1 MSSTLF
7 ALLEARGIPFQQ
19 QVSMANKTTL
29 RVGGPAYC
37 WVDAHAAGDIRAALM
52 AAKEAGKEAY
62 IVGNGSNLLVRDGGI
77 DGLVIHI
84 GQGMEAIQVDGT
96 FVRTG
101 AGARLSQVAVAAQE
115 KGLSGMEAISGI
127 PGTIGG
133 ALCMNAGSYGV
144 EIGQLVQSVEA
155 MDMDGNIHI
164 LTRDEMA
171 FAYRRSTLLQQGW
184 IATAATLSLVP
195 GDPVAIRDEMRRLAA
210 ERRAKQPLS
219 LPSAGSFFKRPQ
231 GHFAG
236 ALIEQAGLKG
246 FQLGGARVSEMHAGF
261 LVNMGGASARDFLDL
276 SALIQARVYE
286 ISGVTL
292 EAEVRILGCDLSC

>member
-1 MSSTLF
+1 MSSSLF
-7 ALLEARGIPFQQ
+7 ALLDGAGIPFQRK
-19 QVSMANKTTL
+19 VSMAEKTSL

-37 WVDAHAAGDIRAALM
+37 WVDAHNAGDICAAIL
-52 AAKEAGKEAY
+52 AAKEAGKEVH

-77 DGLVIHI
+77 DGIVVHI
-84 GQGMEAIQVDGT
+84 GQGMESIHVSGT
-96 FVRTG
+96 VVRVG
-101 AGARLSQVAVAAQE
+101 AGARLSQVAVAMQE

-155 MDMDGNIHI
+155 MDADGNIHT
-164 LTRDEMA
+164 LTREEMA
-171 FAYRRSTLLQQGW
+171 FAYRHSTLMQRGW

-195 GDPVAIRDEMRRLAA
+195 GDPVVIRDEMRRLAG
-210 ERRAKQPLS
+210 ERRVKQPLS

-246 FQLGGARVSEMHAGF
+246 FQIGGARVSEMHAGF
-261 LVNMGGASARDFLDL
+261 LVNVGGATARDFLDL
-276 SALIQARVYE
+276 MTHIQACVNE
-286 ISGVTL
+286 KSGVML